1 MKNKF
6 SGISN
11 IKTRFSGISNIKTAM
26 KNKDF
31 PEIGIERDHFVWR
44 FCALGAYM
52 HPFSTQ
58 PKCIGICDSLCFPNN
73 GVHSKIGGQ
82 FF

>member
-31 PEIGIERDHFVWR
+31 PEIGIEREHFV
-44 FCALGAYM
+44 
-52 HPFSTQ
+52 
-58 PKCIGICDSLCFPNN
+58 
-73 GVHSKIGGQ
+73 
-82 FF
+82 